1 MKDDILKRLK
11 YFLLYFFFWL
21 TFFEVARIL
30 FLIYQYNTSLNYG
43 LTDLLAPFIH
53 GFKLDLSSVSYLLAI
68 PFLFMIAGSLLEGK
82 WHAVFM
88 DIYTFIFLFIA
99 VSVVIVDVELYK
111 YWGYRLDHTAFNYID
126 TTKEMFASVKTWTI
140 FRQLGVGIIMLWVF
154 WIVYKK
160 WIARIIGDLK
170 PGNFA
175 SAGIF
180 LFLTGLLII
189 PVRGGL
195 GIAPA
200 NVGMVFFHNDP
211 FLNHAA
217 INVHWNL
224 GYSFA
229 NLNDTEN
236 YYKVVSDKQAE
247 DFVEKLDKSDGYVEK
262 VISTDYPNILIIT
275 LESFTAK
282 VIGAM
287 GDERG
292 ATPNIDK
299 FAKEGILFTNFFA
312 TGDRTDKGIVGI
324 LSGYPS
330 QPAKSIIKFTGK
342 NSKLP
347 NIAYDLKEMGYYTSF
362 FYGGTIDFANFRS
375 YLINS
380 NFSSLV
386 TIDDFD
392 PVHKTSKWGVH
403 DHILFGKVLNDLN
416 NSAEPFFS
424 VVLTLSS
431 HEPFDVPM
439 ETVIHG
445 RDEDHKFLNSVYYT
459 DKSLGDFIEEAKKQP
474 WWNNTLVILVADHG
488 ARNPGNSPVY
498 VVEKFRI
505 PMIWIGGVIT
515 DGNENREVTKYGSQ
529 TDIPQTLFGQ
539 LNVDKNY
546 PFSKDIFAGRSSSF
560 AFYTFNDGWGFLT
573 DTLIQVFDNI
583 NHRLIFEEGEGKSKT
598 PFQGSI
604 YLQRTYQ
611 DFLDK

>member
-1 MKDDILKRLK
+1 MKNDILKRLK
-11 YFLLYFFFWL
+11 YSLLYFLFWL
-21 TFFEVARIL
+21 AFFEVARIL

-68 PFLFMIAGSLLEGK
+68 PFLFMIAGSFLEGK

-111 YWGYRLDHTAFNYID
+111 YWGYRLDHTAFNYIG

-160 WIARIIGDLK
+160 WIARIIRDRK
-170 PGNFA
+170 SGNFVA
-175 SAGIF
+175 AGIF

-200 NVGMVFFHNDP
+200 NVGMVFFHKNP

-229 NLNDTEN
+229 NLNESEN
-236 YYKVVSDKQAE
+236 NYKVVPDKLAE
-247 DFVEKLDKSDGYVEK
+247 DFIEKLDRSDGYVEK
-262 VISTDYPNILIIT
+262 VISADRPNILIIA

-287 GDERG
+287 GDNRG

-299 FAKEGILFTNFFA
+299 FTEEGILFTNFFA

-330 QPAKSIIKFTGK
+330 QPTKSIIKFTGK

-347 NIAYDLKEMGYYTSF
+347 NLAYDLEETGYFTSF

-375 YLINS
+375 YLVNS
-380 NFSSLV
+380 NFSSMV

-392 PVHKTSKWGVH
+392 PEFRTSKWGVH
-403 DHILFGKVLNDLN
+403 DHILFSKVLDVLN
-416 NSAEPFFS
+416 NCTEPFFS
-424 VVLTLSS
+424 LVLTLSS

-445 RDEDHKFLNSVYYT
+445 RDEENRFLNSVYYT
-459 DKSLGDFIEEAKKQP
+459 DKSLGNFIRAAKTQP
-474 WWNNTLVILVADHG
+474 WWDNTLVILVADHG

-498 VVEKFRI
+498 ALEKFRI
-505 PMIWIGGVIT
+505 PMIWIGGAIK
-515 DGNENREVTKYGSQ
+515 DGGRKVTKYGSQ

-539 LNVDKNY
+539 LNMNKNY
-546 PFSKDIFAGRSSSF
+546 PFSKDLFASESRSFS
-560 AFYTFNDGWGFLT
+560 FYTFNDGWGFVT
-573 DTLIQVFDNI
+573 DTLTQVFDNI
-583 NHRLIFEEGEGKSKT
+583 NRRLIIEEGEGKSKT
-598 PFQGSI
+598 PFQGSV